1 MISEQ
6 PAQNPLPSTSRRR
19 EPSLSPP
26 SYVLNKHGS
35 RVLDPD
41 SALRIKGQLRVRPT
55 VYVGASLLAQASDL
69 TETLRS
75 ELQRAANQFNL
86 RLGEE
91 STDTELLNLAAE
103 VDAGLDRG
111 KSAPDRGKSSP
122 DQRDQRATREDSV
135 SALAQRLVTTRI

>member
-1 MISEQ
+1 MSSEQ
-6 PAQNPLPSTSRRR
+6 LAQNPLPSTRRRR

-41 SALRIKGQLRVRPT
+41 SALRITGQRVRPT
-55 VYVGASLLAQASDL
+55 VYVGASLLVQASDL

-91 STDTELLNLAAE
+91 STDVELLNLAAE
-103 VDAGLDRG
+103 VDAGLERA
-111 KSAPDRGKSSP
+111 KAAPDRGKSSP
-122 DQRDQRATREDSV
+122 DQRDQWAARGEDS
-135 SALAQRLVTTRI
+135 